1 MFRAVKEYES
11 NKFNRKILLLHSITQ
26 NWEDYTLM
34 YGKIHV
40 QVIKEW
46 VETVIFQDNKF
57 LLRVLSQLMFDNV

>member
-11 NKFNRKILLLHSITQ
+11 NKFNRKILLLHSIAQ